1 MLAHCDSAMLQD
13 MFDTR
18 AWLRGKYEST
28 FSTSL
33 DFVSGLMA
41 VTIGAA
47 TFAASRLL
55 KKISRSQQK
64 QSC

>member
-1 MLAHCDSAMLQD
+1 MLQD
-13 MFDTR
+13 MFDMH
-18 AWLRGKYEST
+18 AWLRGEYESS

-33 DFVSGLMA
+33 DSVLGLTA
-41 VTIGAA
+41 VAIGAA

-55 KKISRSQQK
+55 KKLSRSQQK